1 MCGHTKVSARTPD
14 RTIRQRKKS
23 WTLYLRAR
31 PKGRP
36 ALDMRFD
43 LAGSAKAIDAA
54 CGGGVR
60 PQR

>member
-43 LAGSAKAIDAA
+43 LAGSAKTIDAA
-54 CGGGVR
+54 CGEGVR